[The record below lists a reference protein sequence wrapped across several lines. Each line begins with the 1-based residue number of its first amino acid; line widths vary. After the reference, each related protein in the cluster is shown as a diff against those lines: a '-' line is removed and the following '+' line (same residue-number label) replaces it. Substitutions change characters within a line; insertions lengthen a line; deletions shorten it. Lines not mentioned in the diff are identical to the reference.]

1 MNRNVKYRRLTLA
14 LAMAGVILG
23 FSCAPKVFAQGANSE
38 VYPPGTASLG
48 LSYGEWTASWWQWLL
63 AIPTGPGSDQNP
75 QDDATGQF
83 CSTNQAGPVWFL
95 AGSGSGQPVIRSCTI
110 PSTASIFFPL
120 VNIECSTQDPQ
131 PFHCNDAA
139 SCRRCAVTIS
149 SGIGP
154 NTLNASLDGQPL
166 LNGVQAF
173 RAQSPFFSF
182 TTPANNILGSNGGPG
197 MSVSDGYW
205 LMLKP
210 LSPGKHTIKFGG
222 GFVSGVGAGFTENVT
237 YNITVPQ

>member
-1 MNRNVKYRRLTLA
+1 MKHALKYGRTLA
-14 LAMAGVILG
+14 LIATSAFFGISV
-23 FSCAPKVFAQGANSE
+23 APATYAQSVNSA
-38 VYPPGTASLG
+38 VYPPGNSVSG
-48 LSYGEWTASWWQWLL
+48 LTYGEWSESWWQWLL
-63 AIPTGPGSDQNP
+63 SIPTGPGTDQNP

-110 PSTASIFFPL
+110 PSATSIFFPL
-120 VNIECSTQDPQ
+120 VNLECSTQDQP

-154 NTLNASLDGQPL
+154 GSLNASLDGQPL

-173 RAQSPFFSF
+173 RTQSPFFSF
-182 TTPANNILGSNGGPG
+182 TTPTSNILGSGGGPG

-205 LMLKP
+205 LMLRP

-222 GFVSGVGAGFTENVT
+222 GFVSGVGAGFSENVT
-237 YNITVPQ
+237 YNITVSP